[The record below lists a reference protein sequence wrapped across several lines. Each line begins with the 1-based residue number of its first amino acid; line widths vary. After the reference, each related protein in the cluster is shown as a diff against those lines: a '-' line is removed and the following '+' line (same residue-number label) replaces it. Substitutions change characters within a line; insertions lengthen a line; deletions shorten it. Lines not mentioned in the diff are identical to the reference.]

1 MNNLTPFDIEA
12 QQDRDNDRRHLDA
25 IRKKEDAALW
35 EWIMS
40 GPNGRKFIWR
50 LLQSCGIG
58 ESSFNTN
65 GSLMSFAEGRKSVGY
80 GIEKQVKQVA
90 PKAYLTMLEEN
101 T

>member
-1 MNNLTPFDIEA
+1 MSDADPFDIGG
-12 QQDRDNDRRHLDA
+12 QQDRDNNRRHLDV
-25 IRKKEDAALW
+25 IRRKEDDALW
-35 EWIMS
+35 EWMMS
-40 GPNGRKFIWR
+40 GSQGRKFIWR

-80 GIEKQVKQVA
+80 GIEKQLKTVA
-90 PKAYLTMLEEN
+90 PKGYLTMLEEN